1 MSQATFHIVAFDE
14 NGNRMNAAR
23 IACSTNLDLCDAIE
37 VHEDEV
43 RLLGD
48 RDMVEG
54 RTWHGLLNWRCF
66 RIYAERYVDGVMA
79 LVLHNDGRVM
89 LAVTA
94 TGELGRDIA
103 ATGASGTRLAGAF
116 LYDAAKALNVE
127 ALATQMRS
135 GMAP

>member
-23 IACSTNLDLCDAIE
+23 IACSQNLDLCDASE

-48 RDMVEG
+48 RDMIEG
-54 RTWHGLLNWRCF
+54 RTRHGLLNWRCF

-79 LVLHNDGRVM
+79 LV
-89 LAVTA
+89 
-94 TGELGRDIA
+94 
-103 ATGASGTRLAGAF
+103 ASGTRLASAF
-116 LYDAAKALNVE
+116 LYDAAKSLNVE

-135 GMAP
+135 GMAHDNP

>member
-23 IACSTNLDLCDAIE
+23 IACSQNLDLCDAIE

-48 RDMVEG
+48 RDMIEG
-54 RTWHGLLNWRCF
+54 RTRHGLLNWRCF

-79 LVLHNDGRVM
+79 LVLHNDGRAM
-89 LAVTA
+89 LAV
-94 TGELGRDIA
+94 A
-103 ATGASGTRLAGAF
+103 ATGASGTRLADEF